1 MTAIVVA
8 NLPLENGSILVV
20 RPHEH
25 PYILH
30 FGVLLFHAGSWKVM
44 HNNEESHVHMEELE
58 SLLKRADYVTI
69 QRSPVTGQ
77 SALFLLD
84 RFEQFKDAKYD
95 LVEFNCETFV
105 NHFTNQKPI
114 SRQAIIYT
122 LLAAF
127 WLFVIFYLLWK
138 QKLKSLL

>member
-1 MTAIVVA
+1 MTAIVA

-30 FGVLLFHAGSWKVM
+30 FGILLFQAGSWKVM
-44 HNNEESHVHMEELE
+44 HNNEQNNVHIEELE
-58 SLLKRADYVTI
+58 SLLKRADYVMI
-69 QRSPVTGQ
+69 QRSPMTGK
-77 SALFLLD
+77 SALFLQE
-84 RFEQFKDAKYD
+84 RFEVFKDAQYD

-105 NHFTNQKPI
+105 NHFTSEKPI

-127 WLFVIFYLLWK
+127 WIFVILYFLWK